1 MMRVVKIL
9 IFNDE
14 NVFSEN
20 NVNEYKP
27 KFKILLNFL
36 GICIYIMGV
45 FLEGGEGGGW
55 CGG

>member
-36 GICIYIMGV
+36 GICIYIMGG
-45 FLEGGEGGGW
+45 FFGGGGRGGW